1 MSVLFTAESDKVAR
15 VSRVTTP
22 SLDDGRGFALS
33 ADGGRAVARAF
44 EVVARNGP
52 ISRAAL
58 RSSLK
63 IGLSTVTTVVQELV
77 EGGYVAESGQAA
89 STGGR
94 PPRLLDVARD
104 LGGVLAV
111 DIGGSNL
118 RFAAAGLRGTVTY
131 RATVNTANALAARG
145 SLQAA
150 LLEGLDAAR
159 AQLGGAV
166 RALAVSIAGIVD
178 PATGAVTR
186 VDNVPGWRAGDDL
199 DWLDGLSKRVLI
211 DNEANLGALGER
223 RALGGAAPDDILF
236 VALGAGIGAGLVLNG
251 ALYRGATGA
260 AGEIGLLRLG
270 DGDAPPELE
279 RLASAGALAAEY
291 ARRTGARDV
300 PPEEVVERAGSGD
313 EHARA
318 SVEAV
323 AAELATGI
331 ANAAILLNPSV
342 VVLGGGLAL
351 AENRIVEPLRRRM
364 AQFVPAAPRVVLG
377 RLGAEAALIGAVEWA
392 ADTAVADVV
401 ATLQHRAVARV

>member
-1 MSVLFTAESDKVAR
+1 
-15 VSRVTTP
+15 VSRLTTP
-22 SLDDGRGFALS
+22 TLDDARPPAPA

-58 RSSLK
+58 RSSLR

-145 SLQAA
+145 SLQDA

-159 AQLGGAV
+159 AQLGGPV
-166 RALAVSIAGIVD
+166 RAVAVSIAGIVD

-186 VDNVPGWRAGDDL
+186 VDNVPGWRDGDDL
-199 DWLDGLSKRVLI
+199 QWLDGLSKRVLI

-223 RALGGAAPDDILF
+223 RALGAAAPDDLLF
-236 VALGAGIGAGLVLNG
+236 VALGAGVGAGLVLDG
-251 ALYRGATGA
+251 TLYRGATGA

-270 DGDAPPELE
+270 DTPVELE
-279 RLASAGALAAEY
+279 HVASAGALAQDY
-291 ARRTGARDV
+291 SRRTGARDIA
-300 PPEEVVERAGSGD
+300 PEEVVERAEAGD
-313 EHARA
+313 QRARA
-318 SVEAV
+318 SLDAIV
-323 AAELATGI
+323 AELASGI
-331 ANAAILLNPSV
+331 ANAAIMLNPSV
-342 VVLGGGLAL
+342 VVVGGGLAL
-351 AENRIVEPLRRRM
+351 AEDRILEPLRRWMTRL
-364 AQFVPAAPRVVLG
+364 VPAPPRVVLG
-377 RLGAEAALIGAVEWA
+377 RLGAEAALVGAVEWA
-392 ADTAVADVV
+392 ADTAVGDVV
-401 ATLQHRAVARV
+401 AQLQQPAVARV